1 MKKRPIVLADRDGT
15 LIRHIPYLSKLS
27 DVEFL
32 PGVLSSIRRLNSLK
46 IPVVVVTNQSGVA
59 RGYFGEDFVR
69 ETHSYMNGILEKE
82 GAHLDGFFYCPHFR
96 EASVDRYRVS
106 CGCRKPLPGMLEE
119 ALDVFHGDPGSSMMV
134 GDSEGDVLAGKSLGC
149 HNFWI
154 LPQEAGKRDDLAF
167 RVSSFEEAVNLFL
180 SDTELLE

>member
-1 MKKRPIVLADRDGT
+1 MKKKPIVLADRDGT
-15 LIRHIPYLSKLS
+15 LIRHVPYLSKLS

-32 PGVLSSIRRLNSLK
+32 PGVITSVRKLNQLN

-59 RGYFGEDFVR
+59 RGFFGEDFVR
-69 ETHSYMNGILEKE
+69 KTHDYMNGVLEKE
-82 GAHLDGFFYCPHFR
+82 GAHLDGFFYCPHLK
-96 EASVDRYRVS
+96 EAEIEAYRVS

-119 ALDVFHGDPGSSMMV
+119 ALKAFHGDPSSSMMV
-134 GDSEGDVLAGKSLGC
+134 GDSEGDVLAGRSLGC

-154 LPQEAGKRDDLAF
+154 RPDEAGTRDDLAF

-180 SDTELLE
+180 ARLQAV